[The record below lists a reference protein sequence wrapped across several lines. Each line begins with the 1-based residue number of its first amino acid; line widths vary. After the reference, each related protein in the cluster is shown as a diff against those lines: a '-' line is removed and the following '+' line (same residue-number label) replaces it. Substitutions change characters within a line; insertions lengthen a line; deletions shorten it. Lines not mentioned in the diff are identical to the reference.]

1 MNDMLLISTAGAAVM
16 ALVAIFIRMK
26 AIKKPANVKK
36 IILPPF
42 FMSTGFLM
50 FLYEPARLHA
60 AQILEALSVGLL
72 FSLLLMKTSRFE
84 IRGTDIYMI
93 RSKAFVFLL
102 FFLLIARIVFKLLMG
117 DVIDLEELA
126 GMFFILAYG
135 MIIPWRIFMLVQ
147 FKKMEKKKMVQKKD
161 GELAFRSQQP

>member
-1 MNDMLLISTAGAAVM
+1 MSGMLLLSTVGAAMV
-16 ALVAIFIRMK
+16 ALAALFIRMK

-42 FMSTGFLM
+42 FMSTGFFM
-50 FLYEPARLHA
+50 FVYEPARLEPS
-60 AQILEALSVGLL
+60 QIAEAFSVGLV

-84 IRGTDIYMI
+84 IRGGDIYMV

-102 FFLLIARIVFKLLMG
+102 FFLLAARIVFKLIIG
-117 DVIDLEELA
+117 DAINVEELA

-147 FKKMEKKKMVQKKD
+147 FKKMEKKKRLQNGRAAPVQTHW
-161 GELAFRSQQP
+161 

>member
-1 MNDMLLISTAGAAVM
+1 MNAMLLLSTAGAAMV
-16 ALVAIFIRMK
+16 ALAAIFIRMK
-26 AIKKPANVKK
+26 AIKKPATVKK

-50 FLYEPARLHA
+50 FVYEPTRLA
-60 AQILEALSVGLL
+60 PAQILEAFSVGIM

-84 IRGTDIYMI
+84 VRDNDIYMV

-102 FFLLIARIVFKLLMG
+102 FTLLAVRIVFKLLIG
-117 DVIDLEELA
+117 DAINVEELA

-147 FKKMEKKKMVQKKD
+147 FKKVERKKRRQSS
-161 GELAFRSQQP
+161 GQAPAHSH

>member
-1 MNDMLLISTAGAAVM
+1 MNAMLLLSTAGAAMV
-16 ALVAIFIRMK
+16 ALAAIFIRMK
-26 AIKKPANVKK
+26 AIKRPATVKK

-50 FLYEPARLHA
+50 FVYEPTRLEPS
-60 AQILEALSVGLL
+60 QIFEAFSVGVV

-84 IRGTDIYMI
+84 IRDSDIYMV

-102 FFLLIARIVFKLLMG
+102 FTLLAARIVFKLLIG
-117 DVIDLEELA
+117 DAINVEELA

-147 FKKMEKKKMVQKKD
+147 FKKVEKKKRLQSSRQ
-161 GELAFRSQQP
+161 APAHSH